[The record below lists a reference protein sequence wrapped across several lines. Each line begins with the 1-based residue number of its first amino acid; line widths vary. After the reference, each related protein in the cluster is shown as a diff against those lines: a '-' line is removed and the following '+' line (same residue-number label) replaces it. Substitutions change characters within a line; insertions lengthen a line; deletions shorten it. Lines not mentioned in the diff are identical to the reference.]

1 VVRCLVCLIGRHLDP
16 NNERQRGEVLTGDEA
31 LKLSDR
37 ELELLAEGIIQHHT
51 YLFED
56 QENPNFE

>member
-1 VVRCLVCLIGRHLDP
+1 VF
-16 NNERQRGEVLTGDEA
+16 TGDEA